1 MAYLLN
7 WLSKNAEKS
16 NRLMGNKMD
25 VSSIPEAKKGMI
37 NPKVFLIGL
46 PLFILQLVVVYFVT
60 ANILLSKMQAT
71 GVNPAGVV
79 ADSLKGKASSA
90 EKDATEVGVNV
101 LNLDD
106 IIVNPTGTNGQRLL
120 LASVGVDLPNK
131 EELDGLQKKKEILT
145 DIVISALSSKSIN
158 QLNSIAYRDT
168 IKAEITNS
176 ISKKIPKTK
185 INSIYFSKFII
196 Q

>member
-1 MAYLLN
+1 
-7 WLSKNAEKS
+7 
-16 NRLMGNKMD
+16 
-25 VSSIPEAKKGMI
+25 
-37 NPKVFLIGL
+37 
-46 PLFILQLVVVYFVT
+46 
-60 ANILLSKMQAT
+60 MQAT

-79 ADSLKGKASSA
+79 ADSLKGKASST
-90 EKDATEVGVNV
+90 EKEAGEVGVNV

-176 ISKKIPKTK
+176 ISKKIPNTK